1 MTQDF
6 RQPSPKSI
14 GADTPDPRVGVPVS
28 EKLPPSPGLRS
39 PPAPAARALILNMLG
54 LWAVVFVLGGIA
66 VLVFEPEFLPAEV
79 RPILGFALI
88 VLGVSDW
95 IAARFLRRLWRR

>member
-14 GADTPDPRVGVPVS
+14 GADTPDTRAAVPGS
-28 EKLPPSPGLRS
+28 GQPDAAQGRCP
-39 PPAPAARALILNMLG
+39 PPAPAARALILSMLG
-54 LWAVVFVLGGIA
+54 LWAGVFVLGGIA
-66 VLVFEPEFLPAEV
+66 VLVLEPEFLPAEV

-88 VLGVSDW
+88 VLGISDW